1 MEEYSEEIG
10 DRPLHISDMLQ
21 LFVIATRQFSM
32 VYLVVDGLDECD
44 LKQRAQ
50 VFEVYA
56 TLVNLGSPLG
66 VIKILNSCR
75 STEDIEKE
83 FKDHIHI
90 RFTEDVTSQDISRFV
105 GETVQ
110 SRLDSGDLK
119 LRNMELADLII
130 NTLIDGVGG
139 M

>member
-1 MEEYSEEIG
+1 
-10 DRPLHISDMLQ
+10 
-21 LFVIATRQFSM
+21 M

-44 LKQRAQ
+44 LEQRAQ

-83 FKDHIHI
+83 FRDYIHI

-105 GETVQ
+105 RETVQ
-110 SRLDSGDLK
+110 SMLDSGDLK

-130 NTLIDGVGG
+130 NTLIDGAGG